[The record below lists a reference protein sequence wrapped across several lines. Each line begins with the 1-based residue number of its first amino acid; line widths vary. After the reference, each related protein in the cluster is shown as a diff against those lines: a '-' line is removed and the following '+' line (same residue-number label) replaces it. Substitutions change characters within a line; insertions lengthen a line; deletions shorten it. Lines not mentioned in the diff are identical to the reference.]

1 MVKKGVNSMRSDS
14 AKKKWVWAYIYV
26 KLVELAMIAVV
37 AVGGGIV
44 MSTGIGWEPFIPILR
59 VLIYAAFAWE
69 VVYWF
74 YRIIFL
80 YEGQRF
86 RIPMTLLVIPSIP
99 GWYSL
104 FSELTG
110 IQNMYME
117 RVNAH
122 LWVLPSF
129 FLMIAILLFFYD
141 YNVVSKI
148 NEKEA
153 MQAKGGVSQQPEKK

>member
-1 MVKKGVNSMRSDS
+1 M
-14 AKKKWVWAYIYV
+14 
-26 KLVELAMIAVV
+26 
-37 AVGGGIV
+37 
-44 MSTGIGWEPFIPILR
+44 
-59 VLIYAAFAWE
+59 AFAWE
-69 VVYWF
+69 VVYWL
-74 YRIIFL
+74 YRVIFL

-104 FSELTG
+104 IRELTG
-110 IQNMYME
+110 IQNMMME

-129 FLMIAILLFFYD
+129 LPMIAILLFFYD

-148 NEKEA
+148 NEKEEKEKTEKA
-153 MQAKGGVSQQPEKK
+153 TQQ

>member
-1 MVKKGVNSMRSDS
+1 
-14 AKKKWVWAYIYV
+14 
-26 KLVELAMIAVV
+26 
-37 AVGGGIV
+37 
-44 MSTGIGWEPFIPILR
+44 
-59 VLIYAAFAWE
+59 
-69 VVYWF
+69 
-74 YRIIFL
+74 
-80 YEGQRF
+80 
-86 RIPMTLLVIPSIP
+86 MTLLVIPSIP

-141 YNVVSKI
+141 YKVVSKI

>member
-1 MVKKGVNSMRSDS
+1 
-14 AKKKWVWAYIYV
+14 
-26 KLVELAMIAVV
+26 
-37 AVGGGIV
+37 
-44 MSTGIGWEPFIPILR
+44 
-59 VLIYAAFAWE
+59 
-69 VVYWF
+69 
-74 YRIIFL
+74 
-80 YEGQRF
+80 
-86 RIPMTLLVIPSIP
+86 
-99 GWYSL
+99 
-104 FSELTG
+104 
-110 IQNMYME
+110 MYME

>member
-1 MVKKGVNSMRSDS
+1 M
-14 AKKKWVWAYIYV
+14 WQ
-26 KLVELAMIAVV
+26 
-37 AVGGGIV
+37 
-44 MSTGIGWEPFIPILR
+44 
-59 VLIYAAFAWE
+59 WE

-153 MQAKGGVSQQPEKK
+153 MQAKGGLSQQPDKK